1 MMVMTRR
8 RFATAAAAAMLAVR
22 GGLGGSIAARAAAG
36 APETFAAELKRLEI
50 ESGGRLGVAVLDT
63 GTGAVVGQRMDERFA
78 MCSTFKLLATAAI
91 LARADAG
98 KDDLSHRIV
107 FKGRDLVAYSPVTK
121 DRAGGDGMRIDELCE
136 AAMTRSDNTAANL
149 LVARLGGPAKVTA
162 FARRLGD
169 KVTRLDRI
177 EPGLNLGR
185 PGDERDTTA
194 PKSMAANLQALV
206 LGNVLSQPSRDTL
219 TAWLVGNKTGDTRL
233 RAGLP
238 ASWRL
243 GDKTGTG
250 SHGTA
255 NDIAI
260 VWPPQRAPVIVSVYL
275 TGASVN
281 LDGQNAVIASVGRA
295 AAALI
300 GV

>member
-1 MMVMTRR
+1 MILTTRR
-8 RFATAAAAAMLAVR
+8 RFVAAAAMTALAAR
-22 GGLGGSIAARAAAG
+22 GGLGTSGIARAAAV
-36 APETFAAELKRLEI
+36 APETFAAELKRLEA

-63 GTGAVVGQRMDERFA
+63 GTGTIVGQRMDERFA

-91 LARADAG
+91 LARVDAG

-121 DRAGGDGMRIDELCE
+121 DRPGGDGMTLAELCE

-149 LVARLGGPAKVTA
+149 LVGRLGGPARVTA

-169 KVTRLDRI
+169 KVTRLDRL
-177 EPGLNLGR
+177 EPHLNLGR

-194 PKSMAANLQALV
+194 PKAMAANLQALV
-206 LGNVLSQPSRDTL
+206 LGNVLAQPSRDQL

-238 ASWRL
+238 ASWRI

-250 SHGTA
+250 NHGTA

-260 VWPPQRAPVIVSVYL
+260 IWPPQRAPIIVSTYL
-275 TGASVN
+275 TQASID

-295 AAALI
+295 AAALT
-300 GV
+300 GA